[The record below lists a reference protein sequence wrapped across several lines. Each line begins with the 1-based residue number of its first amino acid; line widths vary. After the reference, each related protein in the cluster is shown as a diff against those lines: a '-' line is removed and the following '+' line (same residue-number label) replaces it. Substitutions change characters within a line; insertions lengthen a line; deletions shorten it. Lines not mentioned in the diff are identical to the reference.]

1 MSVRST
7 DSIVTLKRALR
18 DISGVPEEQQRLVFK
33 GKALQDRQLVNEYE
47 FSNES
52 VLHLVRKEA
61 GASSAP
67 SQSTASAA
75 FTSQDSPKSLAT
87 SSEAAPSTSA
97 ERPKFWSEFQQ
108 FLGTKYDAQTAAAV
122 LDQFRL
128 QYEAFI
134 NSVDMEAMERL
145 AKASMDQDDLNQ

>member
-1 MSVRST
+1 MNVRLT

-52 VLHLVRKEA
+52 VVHLVRKES
-61 GASSAP
+61 GASSSP
-67 SQSTASAA
+67 SQSTTSAA
-75 FTSQDSPKSLAT
+75 MVSKDSPKSLAT
-87 SSEAAPSTSA
+87 SSEAVPSTSA
-97 ERPKFWSEFQQ
+97 GRPKFWSEFQQ

-122 LDQFRL
+122 LDQFKL

-145 AKASMDQDDLNQ
+145 AKTSMNQADQNQ